1 MSNISKYDF
10 NYALYTMLYEY
21 AQEMVEDGRQRDR
34 VSIEQLRSIFTTL
47 CLSAGIEPDTA
58 TFDGLCAQ
66 MRSAVGLTQ
75 AGSEDFFCKYL
86 V

>member
-1 MSNISKYDF
+1 MDNISKYDF

-47 CLSAGIEPDTA
+47 CISADIEPDTA

-66 MRSAVGLTQ
+66 MRDAVGLTQ
-75 AGSEDFFCKYL
+75 SGAENYFSAFL